1 MPCLRPTSWVLVEA
15 GCLPYHQA
23 PELFLCSCFVLASGP
38 GTPSPPILIPV
49 SLLYHQLQEVS
60 SWFSP
65 VVCTRAKSLQS
76 CLTLCDPMDCSPPGS
91 SVLGISQARIL
102 EWVALLPKNEH
113 LASFYSKGFLAHQNK
128 GQVKAEPDTGNYKAQ
143 DTFHSSES
151 LVFSSWHLG

>member
-38 GTPSPPILIPV
+38 GTQSPPILIPV

-65 VVCTRAKSLQS
+65 VVCTCAKSLQS

-102 EWVALLPKNEH
+102 EWVALLPKMSI
-113 LASFYSKGFLAHQNK
+113 LLPFIVKVFLLIKTKNR
-128 GQVKAEPDTGNYKAQ
+128 
-143 DTFHSSES
+143 
-151 LVFSSWHLG
+151 